1 MSDFERKMDSK
12 GYRILK
18 IIADLFILNFEF
30 MITVIFSLTFLI
42 FPSIFALVETC
53 KREKETYVRPFKD
66 YFLSLK
72 KNYSVGWRYW
82 CVFTPIYG
90 FLGYSIYL
98 SYQLMLNSALPIMA
112 ILSMVVVIGILIALT
127 CALIHLAL
135 LRSYFEDEKT
145 LMGFKKACLIARKKV
160 FLTLTLF
167 ITLAIFAFA
176 YYMFWPI
183 MLVVGYGIIAF
194 IEVSIADRF
203 YSQLYREEQDR
214 IKKETDDR

>member
-1 MSDFERKMDSK
+1 MRAEKDQTCSQTIRKRRYSTEIK
-12 GYRILK
+12 EGYIR
-18 IIADLFILNFEF
+18 LF
-30 MITVIFSLTFLI
+30 
-42 FPSIFALVETC
+42 
-53 KREKETYVRPFKD
+53 
-66 YFLSLK
+66 
-72 KNYSVGWRYW
+72 
-82 CVFTPIYG
+82 
-90 FLGYSIYL
+90 
-98 SYQLMLNSALPIMA
+98 
-112 ILSMVVVIGILIALT
+112 
-127 CALIHLAL
+127 
-135 LRSYFEDEKT
+135 LRSYFEDEKP

-194 IEVSIADRF
+194 IEVSTADRF